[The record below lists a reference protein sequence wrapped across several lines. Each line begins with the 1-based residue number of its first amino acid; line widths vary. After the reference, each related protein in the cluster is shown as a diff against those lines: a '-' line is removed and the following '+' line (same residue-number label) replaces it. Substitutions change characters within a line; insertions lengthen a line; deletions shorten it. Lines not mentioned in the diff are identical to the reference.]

1 MSYQT
6 IADIL
11 ASSPNVY
18 DFQKTAK
25 LEPLDFSLNIEKS
38 NTSFRDLVSSYSN
51 ASEVPEEKSSEVP
64 KTTLENENTKTETK
78 PVEENSKTDKVE
90 DTEKKDSKESKID
103 SSTNPSDSKVEK
115 TDENIKIEVMEF
127 DFDKE
132 SEIQVKNDE
141 NQVKKNPKNEKSQKI
156 SGDADKK
163 SKKIEADFSHMER
176 ITNSSAASENKIQK
190 NNVKENIPEENEITF
205 ELNLENSDSQLI
217 SEKLIDEKTE
227 LSGDFKKLVEEESEK
242 NNGAKEKSGLFLD
255 KEQKISVE
263 DQRTQKIT
271 ALNES
276 SKNENK
282 NFGKNSAEEN
292 NFMMQMNQENAVNE
306 NVLSMNNQS
315 ASSNGSNFQAML
327 SNQISQN
334 ASEIVKSGSI
344 ILKDNNQGTINLV
357 LHPDDLGN
365 VKIHLSMDGKTLS
378 GHIAVTTKEALQ
390 VFKDN
395 AETLREAFIK
405 NGFDVSNFD
414 VSLSN
419 GSFAEHNSQE
429 FLQDESSNYFAKRV
443 YESSVDDFSENSAN
457 YAEKFLENSNYSI
470 NIVA

>member
-1 MSYQT
+1 MQAIIS
-6 IADIL
+6 DIIVNQSAQSGNL
-11 ASSPNVY
+11 QVSQLIKDNSSP
-18 DFQKTAK
+18 Q
-25 LEPLDFSLNIEKS
+25 
-38 NTSFRDLVSSYSN
+38 TSFMDMLNALRSQETDAPEKESALKTSYEDKKASDISEPGVESKTKDLEKTEDKKDLLEAKEN
-51 ASEVPEEKSSEVP
+51 PEEKKNIRVKADKSENLVEDTGKKNPFIKEAGTSP
-64 KTTLENENTKTETK
+64 KLLNAEGLEKTQAKDSKKAADNSKIKNLADKNKLQKNPVEKNLNIAANEELADLTEVQENSALQNALENQISKSESKVETNELNKENALEIDSNNISLTENHNDFAHNKLSADEKVFALDKEGKIIVHDQRTVIADENK
-78 PVEENSKTDKVE
+78 PVEKNNSKSQVQLKLYNQNNATITMELAQQNV
-90 DTEKKDSKESKID
+90 S
-103 SSTNPSDSKVEK
+103 
-115 TDENIKIEVMEF
+115 ENILSL
-127 DFDKE
+127 D
-132 SEIQVKNDE
+132 
-141 NQVKKNPKNEKSQKI
+141 NQ
-156 SGDADKK
+156 
-163 SKKIEADFSHMER
+163 
-176 ITNSSAASENKIQK
+176 TAAS
-190 NNVKENIPEENEITF
+190 
-205 ELNLENSDSQLI
+205 D
-217 SEKLIDEKTE
+217 
-227 LSGDFKKLVEEESEK
+227 
-242 NNGAKEKSGLFLD
+242 
-255 KEQKISVE
+255 
-263 DQRTQKIT
+263 
-271 ALNES
+271 
-276 SKNENK
+276 
-282 NFGKNSAEEN
+282 
-292 NFMMQMNQENAVNE
+292 
-306 NVLSMNNQS
+306 
-315 ASSNGSNFQAML
+315 GSNFQAML